1 MPTLN
6 SIRTLQPLNTDLNP
20 VSSGPIECDVQNIT
34 ARFFLNR
41 DLEELIP
48 PRYLRL
54 ANQTPNVQRRAWV
67 FRSGNEYAR
76 GVDMEWSKV
85 DIRYRGVFQSLVKC
99 PHFTKGLW
107 QDGSQDC
114 RYELLTGR
122 IKAQSQVI
130 YALLSEIGKMIDLK
144 RETCDGDGIFY
155 LTPHLLGTQMEYWTG
170 YREKHKDAPETAGFL
185 SLKFSPDSWTSHTIL
200 PTSTV
205 RKKQQDPCNLHV
217 QLSQLTEFKT
227 TKEQPLASALADK
240 FKMMLGQLL
249 QHLRYLP
256 NPGDKL
262 PDQEVFLIGLHGSKL
277 HLMRTYFP
285 GQKISSLWCR
295 RKISSPLPVFSSE
308 TVQALRSVSPETP
321 SSLHVEDSVDEEG
334 HVSIPLS
341 STDAMSPFTPGGSRF
356 YGTENMERVRQQ
368 IQASKMKQLD
378 NEPNVRTFRV
388 LASREYDLWDQQDFA
403 AAVQML
409 VALHF
414 YLLSGF
420 ARCGT
425 LQQVFQKHPYVDD
438 TLSPDS
444 GADVDPARDARVY
457 HELHA
462 QEMYFEEKEEEL
474 RREGLIAREEADE
487 AHRRRESMRNAQDDR
502 IGRLRDARRDWWDSV
517 WEDECILFPEPRR
530 PRGDEE
536 MIVGNVDT

>member
-6 SIRTLQPLNTDLNP
+6 PLKTLQPFNKDLNP
-20 VSSGPIECDVQNIT
+20 VSSDPVECDVQNIT

-41 DLEELIP
+41 SLEELIP
-48 PRYLRL
+48 PRYLRR
-54 ANQTPNVQRRAWV
+54 ANQPNVQRRAWI

-85 DIRYRGVFQSLVKC
+85 DIRYRGVFQSLFKC

-107 QDGSQDC
+107 QGGSQDC
-114 RYELLTGR
+114 RFELLTGR

-144 RETCDGDGIFY
+144 RETCDGDSIFY
-155 LTPHLLGTQMEYWTG
+155 LAPHLLGTQMEYWTG

-185 SLKFSPDSWTSHTIL
+185 SLEFSPDSWTSHTIL

-205 RKKQQDPCNLHV
+205 RKKQQEPFILHV
-217 QLSQLTEFKT
+217 QLAQLTKSKT
-227 TKEQPLASALADK
+227 TKEQPLASALSDK

-256 NPGDKL
+256 NPGDRL

-295 RKISSPLPVFSSE
+295 RKISSPLPVFSFE
-308 TVQALRSVSPETP
+308 TIQTLRSLSPETP
-321 SSLHVEDSVDEEG
+321 SSLHVENFVDERCF
-334 HVSIPLS
+334 SIPLS
-341 STDAMSPFTPGGSRF
+341 SVEAISPSTPGSSRF
-356 YGTENMERVRQQ
+356 YGTENIERVRQQ
-368 IQASKMKQLD
+368 LEASKMEQLD
-378 NEPNVRTFRV
+378 NEPDVRTFRV

-403 AAVQML
+403 TAVQML

-414 YLLSGF
+414 YLLSGN

-425 LQQVFQKHPYVDD
+425 LQQVFQKHPHVEDTSSPGSGLDD
-438 TLSPDS
+438 
-444 GADVDPARDARVY
+444 GPARDTRVY

-502 IGRLRDARRDWWDSV
+502 IGSLRDARRDWWDFV
-517 WEDECILFPEPRR
+517 WEDECILIPKPRC
-530 PRGDEE
+530 PQGDEE
-536 MIVGNVDT
+536 MIVGNVDA